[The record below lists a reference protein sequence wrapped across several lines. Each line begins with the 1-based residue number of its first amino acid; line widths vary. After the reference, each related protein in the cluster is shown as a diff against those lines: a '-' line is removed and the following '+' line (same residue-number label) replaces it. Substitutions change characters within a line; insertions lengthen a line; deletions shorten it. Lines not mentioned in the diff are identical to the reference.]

1 MWRLT
6 WTLLQ
11 KMESNYKGHYKPRNR
26 DWMTQMTAFGD
37 LMKHA
42 APAKEKVLSLHK
54 EVRNTTAAA
63 LVTVPGFNASAL
75 TSTDDGSNRS
85 MRPVAEE
92 TITHHKPI

>member
-26 DWMTQMTAFGD
+26 DWMTQMT
-37 LMKHA
+37 
-42 APAKEKVLSLHK
+42 AKEKVLSLHK